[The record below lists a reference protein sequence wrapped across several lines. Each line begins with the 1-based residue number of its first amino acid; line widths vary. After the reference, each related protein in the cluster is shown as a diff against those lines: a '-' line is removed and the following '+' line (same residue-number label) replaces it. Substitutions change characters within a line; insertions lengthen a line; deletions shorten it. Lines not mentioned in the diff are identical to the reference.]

1 MAKMK
6 LHHKGQLMLYALQHG
21 YIWVSPQQI
30 QYPGFQR
37 RLLAT
42 ATAAKVPPTERA
54 SA

>member
-6 LHHKGQLMLYALQHG
+6 LHHKGQLMLYALQNG
-21 YIWVSPQQI
+21 YIWVTPQRI

-37 RLLAT
+37 RLKDA
-42 ATAAKVPPTERA
+42 AVAAKAAPTERA